1 MGFREP
7 DSTIT
12 VTFKPGHPY
21 HGLEATL
28 RSMTIGEYAAAL
40 GWDGG
45 DGDDAGKTIQRFYT
59 ALISWN
65 LTDHQDQPI
74 PVSAAP
80 NRDKKLIV
88 ALNNAWLEQLHAG
101 VHAADPLPDSSS
113 SGETSPAPPIP
124 MAPLSQSQAS

>member
-12 VTFKPGHPY
+12 VRFKPGDPY

-28 RSMTIGEYAAAL
+28 RSMTIEEYSAAL

-45 DGDDAGKTIQRFYT
+45 DGDDQGQTLERFYK

-65 LTDHQDQPI
+65 LTDKDDQPI
-74 PVSAAP
+74 PVSEARG
-80 NRDKKLIV
+80 RDKRLIL
-88 ALNNAWLEQLHAG
+88 ALNNAWVNSLTG
-101 VHAADPLPDSSS
+101 VANTDPLPENST
-113 SGETSPAPPIP
+113 SGEPSPAPAIP
-124 MAPLSQSQAS
+124 MAPLSASQAS

>member
-12 VTFKPGHPY
+12 VRFKPGHPY

-28 RSMTIGEYAAAL
+28 HSMTIDEYSRAL

-45 DGDDAGKTIQRFYT
+45 EGDGQGQTLERFYK

-65 LTDHQDQPI
+65 LTDSQDQPI
-74 PVSAAP
+74 PIDAARS
-80 NRDKKLIV
+80 RDKRLIL
-88 ALNNAWLEQLHAG
+88 ALNNAWVNTLTG
-101 VHAADPLPDSSS
+101 VPDTDPLPEPSA
-113 SGETSPAPPIP
+113 SGESSPAPQIP
-124 MAPLSQSQAS
+124 MAPLSESQAS

>member
-12 VTFKPGHPY
+12 VRFKPDNPY

-28 RSMTIGEYAAAL
+28 HSMTIDEYATAL

-45 DGDDAGKTIQRFYT
+45 DGDNQGATLERFYK

-65 LTDHQDQPI
+65 LTDQHDQPI
-74 PVSAAP
+74 PISEVRT
-80 NRDKKLIV
+80 RDKRMVL
-88 ALNNAWLEQLHAG
+88 ALNNAWVETLTG
-101 VHAADPLPDSSS
+101 VHSNDPLPDSST
-113 SGETSPAPPIP
+113 SGENSPAPAIP
-124 MAPLSQSQAS
+124 MAPLSESQAS